1 MKNLLYTLAISLW
14 AIVLIQA
21 LQIQHADA
29 VKFEA
34 YSQLDLEAQQI
45 LAEIAEG
52 KDQSEAL
59 SKDSLQLALSI
70 LDSLQ
75 AQEVNLGDIY
85 FTANDTLGHLS
96 R

>member
-1 MKNLLYTLAISLW
+1 MKNLLYILAISLW

-34 YSQLDLEAQQI
+34 YSQLDSEAQQI
-45 LAEIAEG
+45 LDELAAG
-52 KDQSEAL
+52 KDQSQAL
-59 SKDSLQLALSI
+59 SKDSLQLALTI

-75 AQEVNLGDIY
+75 AQEIVLDDI
-85 FTANDTLGHLS
+85 NIS